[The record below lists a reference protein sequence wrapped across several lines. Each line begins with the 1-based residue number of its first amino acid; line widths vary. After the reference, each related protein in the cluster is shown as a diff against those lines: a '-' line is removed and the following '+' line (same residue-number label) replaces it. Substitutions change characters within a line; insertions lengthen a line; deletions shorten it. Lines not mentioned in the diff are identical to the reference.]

1 VDLIENHH
9 IFHNDFNV
17 PQQSVPIQLV
27 EIELAR
33 AAYPSLVSTNL
44 TVILAPPLPF
54 SLRHTFIPL
63 V

>member
-1 VDLIENHH
+1 MRALQSN
-9 IFHNDFNV
+9 FKNV
-17 PQQSVPIQLV
+17 CGGALPSQTVGK
-27 EIELAR
+27 
-33 AAYPSLVSTNL
+33 AYCEYALVSTNL